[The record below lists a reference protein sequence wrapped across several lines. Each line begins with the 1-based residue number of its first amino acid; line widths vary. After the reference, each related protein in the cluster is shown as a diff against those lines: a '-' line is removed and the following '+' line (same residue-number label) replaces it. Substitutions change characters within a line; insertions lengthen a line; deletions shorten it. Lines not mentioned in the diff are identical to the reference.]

1 MRTPPPP
8 RADADATVLEGTVA
22 RVTFENDESG
32 FRVLKVRPDGTHAS
46 TTALVEPD
54 GLVTIVG
61 RFPAVTRGEHVR
73 AVGKVERDARHGAQ
87 LRADIVTST
96 LPTTPA
102 GIERYLAGGV
112 IKGIAKKTAEK
123 IVRKFGAQTIHV
135 LDHEP
140 ERLREVAGLGARAP
154 ALAKAWKEQRAVREL
169 MVFLSG
175 LGVSPALAQRI
186 HRRYRD
192 EALTIVKSSPYRLA
206 LEIWGVGFKSAD
218 AIARAVGIAPD
229 DPHRAGAGVLH
240 ALQGLAE
247 EGHTT
252 TPRGLVSERTARLLD
267 GGVEGEGRGDEPV
280 DAATVRRVE
289 SAIDALMLAGHVV
302 QTGEGI
308 AHAPLAAHEAGLAA
322 AILRLLEGD
331 PVARE
336 TPRILL
342 GVAAAIAQFESATK
356 ITLAPAQ
363 RAAIELVAR
372 APFSVVTGGPGV
384 GKTTVV
390 RAILALLETARL
402 RTVLAAPTGRAAKRM
417 SEATGKE
424 ATTIHRLLEVDPRKQ
439 RFTRDRD
446 RPLEIGALVVDETSM
461 VDVPLAHALLSAVPT
476 GARVV
481 LVGDVDQLPSTG
493 AGAVLRDV
501 IDSGVVPTVRL
512 TEVFRQASASR
523 IVEGA
528 HAILRGEEPRPSGA
542 LGVSDGTTRAGG
554 ELFIVERN
562 DPEEAAKTIGDIVE
576 TRIPRAFGMDPRRE
590 VQVLVPMVRGSVGTR
605 ALNADLQSRLNPLS
619 PGGLEVRRGQT
630 VFRVGDRVMQT
641 RNDYDRDVF
650 NGDVGFVREIPT
662 PTVAKA
668 SEPADET
675 PTGDEKPAPE
685 PRLIVRL
692 EEGRD
697 VTYGDDDLD
706 ELILAYACTVHKSQG
721 SEYPA
726 VVIGLVNQHY
736 VMLARKLLYTAVTRA
751 KRLAVIVGSRWALR
765 QAVQDARGEDRR
777 TTLAT
782 RLRGASR

>member
-1 MRTPPPP
+1 MTRTPPPP
-8 RADADATVLEGTVA
+8 RADAGTAVLEGTVV

-32 FRVLKVRPDGTHAS
+32 FRVVKVRPEGVSGQTA
-46 TTALVEPD
+46 ALVEPD

-61 RFPAVTRGEHVR
+61 RFPAVTRGEHLR
-73 AVGKVERDARHGAQ
+73 AVGSIERDQRHGAQ

-96 LPTTPA
+96 LPTTAA

-112 IKGIAKKTAEK
+112 VKGIAKKTAQK
-123 IVRKFGAQTIHV
+123 IVQKFGAQTIHV

-140 ERLREVAGLGARAP
+140 ERLREVPGLGARAG
-154 ALAKAWKEQRAVREL
+154 ALATAWKEQRAVREL

-186 HRRYRD
+186 HKRYRD
-192 EALTIVKSSPYRLA
+192 DALAVVKGSPYRLA

-240 ALQGLAE
+240 VLQGFAE
-247 EGHTT
+247 EGHTA
-252 TPRGLVSERTARLLD
+252 TPRDQVAERTARLLD
-267 GGVEGEGRGDEPV
+267 GAVEGEGRGDDVV
-280 DAATVRRVE
+280 DAATVTRVRA
-289 SAIDALMLAGHVV
+289 AIDALMLAGHVV
-302 QTGEGI
+302 EAVEGL
-308 AHAPLAAHEAGLAA
+308 AHAPLAAHEVALGA
-322 AILRLLEGD
+322 AIDRLLAGD
-331 PVARE
+331 PKARGKP
-336 TPRILL
+336 TTLP
-342 GVAAAIAQFESATK
+342 GVAAAIHHFETTTG
-356 ITLAPAQ
+356 IVLAPAQ
-363 RAAIELVAR
+363 RAALELVAR
-372 APFSVVTGGPGV
+372 APFAVVTGGPGV

-390 RAILALLETARL
+390 RAILSLLETARL

-417 SEATGKE
+417 AEATGKE

-439 RFTRDRD
+439 KFVRNADK
-446 RPLEIGALVVDETSM
+446 PLDVGALVVDETSM

-481 LVGDVDQLPSTG
+481 LVGDVDQLPSIG
-493 AGAVLRDV
+493 PGAVLRDV
-501 IDSGVVPTVRL
+501 IQSGVVPTVRL
-512 TEVFRQASASR
+512 TEVFRQASSSR

-542 LGVSDGTTRAGG
+542 LGGATTAQAGG
-554 ELFIVERN
+554 QLFLVERN
-562 DPEEAAKTIGDIVE
+562 DPEEAARVIGEIVE
-576 TRIPRAFGMDPRRE
+576 TRIPRAFGMDPRRD

-605 ALNADLQSRLNPLS
+605 ALNADLQARLNPLA
-619 PGGLEVRRGQT
+619 PGAAEVRRGQT

-650 NGDVGFVREIPT
+650 NGDVGFVHQLF
-662 PTVAKA
+662 
-668 SEPADET
+668 EPRSIDET
-675 PTGDEKPAPE
+675 PPPGEEKATE
-685 PRLIVRL
+685 PRLLVRL

-697 VTYGDDDLD
+697 VPYGDDELD

-751 KRLAVIVGSRWALR
+751 KKLAVIVGSRWALR
-765 QAVQDARGEDRR
+765 EAVRDARGEDRR
-777 TTLAT
+777 TTLT
-782 RLRGASR
+782 RRLRELTRA